1 MNNKH
6 NIHCPICNELLDK
19 REMTDGETI
28 EKYCP
33 KCKINWVF
41 VVSVTLK
48 AYKEYEKENTKTNT
62 TE

>member
-1 MNNKH
+1 MNNQLP
-6 NIHCPICNELLDK
+6 IYCPTCNALLDK
-19 REMTDGETI
+19 RTLNDGETI

-48 AYKEYEKENTKTNT
+48 AYKEYEKE
-62 TE
+62 